1 MRNVFMRALN
11 LRGHEFDLA
20 LCGANANG
28 QVKSGDI
35 LIRSSRGYAAM
46 HNLPGPWDCELQAR
60 ASILEKAREIA
71 KQYS

>member
-20 LCGANANG
+20 LCGVNEHG

-35 LIRSSRGYAAM
+35 LIRPSRGHAEM
-46 HNLPGPWDCELQAR
+46 RNLPGPGDCELQAR
-60 ASILEKAREIA
+60 ASILEEAREIA